1 MTNKE
6 FIRRLRKA
14 KVEALRL
21 WPDEMCILNGVR
33 EAFGCHDWYEIG
45 SFGAGTE
52 FEGASS
58 FWVCDHAKSPADI
71 ARVFDESI
79 KALGGKP

>member
-21 WPDEMCILNGVR
+21 WPDSFCIFRALDRNNLLLHDICMFFIPGKIGSQSSRNWVR
-33 EAFGCHDWYEIG
+33 EY
-45 SFGAGTE
+45 
-52 FEGASS
+52 
-58 FWVCDHAKSPADI
+58 AKSPDDI
-71 ARVFDESI
+71 AHVFDESI